1 MSKPELPQQLDT
13 VISAIKKKSYFSLN
27 ECRDFY
33 ATLTDLSLQYY
44 EADLSMDKINFYLT
58 YVENKMQ
65 LRNLFI
71 SHAVTT
77 VATIFLPL
85 TFLIT
90 FFCMPF
96 DFLKPLYSMKN
107 AMTMLF
113 VLCIFIIIV
122 VYLLIYILSD
132 VHLW

>member
-1 MSKPELPQQLDT
+1 MSKPELPQQLDN

-77 VATIFLPL
+77 VATIF
-85 TFLIT
+85 
-90 FFCMPF
+90 
-96 DFLKPLYSMKN
+96 Y
-107 AMTMLF
+107 
-113 VLCIFIIIV
+113 
-122 VYLLIYILSD
+122 
-132 VHLW
+132 H